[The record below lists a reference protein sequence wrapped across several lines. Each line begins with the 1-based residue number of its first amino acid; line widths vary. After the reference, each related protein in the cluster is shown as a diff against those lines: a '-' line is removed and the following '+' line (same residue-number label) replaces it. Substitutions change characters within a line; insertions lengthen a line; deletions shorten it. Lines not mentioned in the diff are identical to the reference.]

1 MTRRAGDA
9 RWPRGSL
16 GPGRAVGRTM
26 SNCSSS
32 TSRSSRHWGGG
43 CWRVAPLSEKS
54 HAGTSE
60 GVSLRTR
67 VLRTERQEGRERVS
81 ELPVTIPST
90 CKNPEVN
97 QGTPHPP
104 CSDLL

>member
-1 MTRRAGDA
+1 
-9 RWPRGSL
+9 
-16 GPGRAVGRTM
+16 M

-32 TSRSSRHWGGG
+32 TSRSSRRWGGG

-81 ELPVTIPST
+81 ELPTII
-90 CKNPEVN
+90 
-97 QGTPHPP
+97 PHHVQAPGGK
-104 CSDLL
+104 